1 MKKSAKKIY
10 IIFSLF
16 IPIITSAMVII
27 SFYKFEN
34 LLMLEI
40 LPYLLKFWLLTL
52 MINIVY
58 EIIRYVKRRPLTQ
71 KEEIIVIL
79 YFAFSITL
87 FLICSFIVL
96 FTNSILLG
104 GFHTT

>member
-52 MINIVY
+52 MINYIC
-58 EIIRYVKRRPLTQ
+58 
-71 KEEIIVIL
+71 
-79 YFAFSITL
+79 L
-87 FLICSFIVL
+87 FDYLFI
-96 FTNSILLG
+96 SS
-104 GFHTT
+104 